1 MTLTLISAGGLEAQS
16 GLAAITDALKAY
28 RPGATVLEA
37 EVSKARGPLIG
48 GTNAAST
55 HSLGR
60 MMVTKRAAHGQTI
73 SASKRRKVAAQ
84 VGPARQTLRCCR
96 LNTSTAEAAPVYHNF
111 LTHCVWPYFDSL
123 FSPFSYNVALAL
135 LGP

>member
-1 MTLTLISAGGLEAQS
+1 MNTATCICDHAAAPCLHVALIVHLMPAGGLEAQS

-73 SASKRRKVAAQ
+73 SASKRRKVDTQ
-84 VGPARQTLRCCR
+84 VRRAVGSPLQLRPAGLQLLTR
-96 LNTSTAEAAPVYHNF
+96 LK
-111 LTHCVWPYFDSL
+111 
-123 FSPFSYNVALAL
+123 
-135 LGP
+135 